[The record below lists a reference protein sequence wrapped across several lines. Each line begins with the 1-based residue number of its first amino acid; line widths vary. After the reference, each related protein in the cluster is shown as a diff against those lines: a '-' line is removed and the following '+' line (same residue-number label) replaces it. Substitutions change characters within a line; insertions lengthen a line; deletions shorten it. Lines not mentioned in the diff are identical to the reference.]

1 MFSQRVPATL
11 VSNRLTALLESRLR
25 SGDGVIDLTES
36 NPTRAGFG
44 YDSQKILKALANSR
58 SLLYEPDPR
67 GLEVAR
73 RAVSGYY
80 QRRGVELLLERI
92 FLTASTSEAY
102 AFLFK
107 LLCDPG
113 DQVLVPAPS
122 YPLFEHLVTVEAA
135 TACTYRLYYDGDW
148 HIDFDSLL
156 SALRDNTRAVVLV
169 SPNNPTGSCLKRRE
183 LERLSR
189 LCLERGLAIIC
200 DEVFADYCYREDPDR
215 VATVAGNSG
224 ALTFA
229 LSGLSK
235 IAGLPQLKLSWIVAS
250 GPDGLLEQALARL
263 EFISDLFLSVAA
275 PVQHALETLL
285 AEASGLQRQ
294 LLARICSNRQRL
306 TEALRG
312 TAASLLRSEAGWYAI
327 IRVPNIGSEE
337 EMALELLEQGVLVH
351 PGYFFDFEMDGL
363 LVVSLIVEPERF
375 QKALERILAS
385 VGRWAKA
392 DGGGYD

>member
-1 MFSQRVPATL
+1 MFSRRVPATL

-25 SGDGVIDLTES
+25 SGGEVIDLTES

-44 YDSQKILKALANSR
+44 YDSQKILKALANSQ

-80 QRRGVELLLERI
+80 QRRGVELRLERI

-156 SALRDNTRAVVLV
+156 SALRENTRAVVLV

-215 VATVAGNSG
+215 VVTVAGNSD

-294 LLARICSNRQRL
+294 LLARVCGNRQRL

-375 QKALERILAS
+375 QKALERLLAS